1 MSFVKEVGDPTIIYV
16 AAGTYSPDLTKETF
30 PIVVPNNAHIIGE
43 DRETTILDAA
53 ADAAEEAAVIIIKEV
68 EDVLF
73 KNFTLVNGYSEG
85 HECIGG
91 GGLLV
96 TSENM

>member
-1 MSFVKEVGDPTIIYV
+1 M
-16 AAGTYSPDLTKETF
+16 
-30 PIVVPNNAHIIGE
+30 PNNAHIIGE
-43 DRETTILDAA
+43 DRETTILDAD

-91 GGLLV
+91 GE
-96 TSENM
+96 TR

>member
-1 MSFVKEVGDPTIIYV
+1 M
-16 AAGTYSPDLTKETF
+16 
-30 PIVVPNNAHIIGE
+30 PNNAHIIGE

-68 EDVLF
+68 EDVLQKLYF
-73 KNFTLVNGYSEG
+73 GEWLREG

-96 TSENM
+96 TSENMYHISEPPVVSTVS